1 MDHLDAAQII
11 HYILTPAVM
20 ISSSALFL
28 LGLQNRLSNL
38 FSRFRALNHER
49 RSLGQ
54 MASRSAKDNERL
66 DNVVLQLDR
75 LMRRVRYVKNAVIYL
90 YLAVVAFIGTSLC
103 LFLTRYAFLPLVKTA
118 LFIFFAGLLFMLLA
132 LVLLISE
139 VTIAYYI
146 LRLEQRS

>member
-49 RSLGQ
+49 RSLSQ

-75 LMRRVRYVKNAVIYL
+75 LMRRVR
-90 YLAVVAFIGTSLC
+90 
-103 LFLTRYAFLPLVKTA
+103 
-118 LFIFFAGLLFMLLA
+118 
-132 LVLLISE
+132 
-139 VTIAYYI
+139 
-146 LRLEQRS
+146 

>member
-49 RSLGQ
+49 RSLSQ

-75 LMRRVRYVKNAVIYL
+75 LMRRVRYVKNAVICL

>member
-118 LFIFFAGLLFMLLA
+118 LFIFFAVLLFMLLA

>member
-49 RSLGQ
+49 RSLSQ